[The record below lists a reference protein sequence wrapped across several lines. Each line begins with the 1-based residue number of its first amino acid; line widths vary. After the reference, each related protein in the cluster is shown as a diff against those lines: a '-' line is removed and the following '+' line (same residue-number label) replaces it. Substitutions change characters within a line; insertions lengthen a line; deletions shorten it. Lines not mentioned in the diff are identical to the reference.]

1 MTTNIH
7 VAVILAA
14 GPGERLRGLSDLP
27 KPLVLVD
34 GVPLIE
40 RTVRSLRAGGVN
52 EIIVVVGYR
61 GQEIREA
68 CAHLPDVRFVDNPEW
83 ERNTGVSL
91 LAAREA
97 VAGRPF
103 FLVMADHIYSPD
115 VLIGLQ
121 AYQPNGHCYLG
132 VDANVSRV
140 YDLDGQIKVQLE
152 GDQIVDLGRGLQKA
166 DAVDTRIALMSGRI
180 FKALEHRP
188 NPRLLDGLRLLAGQG
203 RLRRHDIGGALW
215 QDIDTPET
223 LRHGEWL
230 LNMYGEDLQPMPR
243 QKALQQTISNP
254 ERTLAYVE
262 GILAEN
268 APNHYVLF
276 NPGPVV
282 TSPRVKSALVHHDVC
297 HRDEGFSV
305 LLQQLRLKL
314 KRVFRGGPEHE
325 VLLITGS
332 GTSGMEAAISS
343 TIPRDRKLL
352 VVSNGAFGERFEE
365 IAQLHRIEHTVLRY
379 EWGQLVKA
387 EDVSTL
393 LQADPDIFGVVM
405 CHHETSVGL
414 INPVGEVG
422 RICRANGRMFIVDA
436 VASLGGED
444 LDVARDCIDVCISSA
459 NKCLHAISGVAMACV
474 HKRVWSLIEDV
485 APRVYYLDLK
495 RYRRYEV
502 GMEQTPFTPAV
513 SNFYALDAAVD
524 EYLALGP
531 GGRQRGYHRL
541 NSWIRGE
548 LKTMGFTF
556 FTESGHESRTIL
568 CIKVPTGVRFSDM
581 YVEMRRRG
589 YIIYGCKAHLKDK
602 YFQIANMGELSDEQ
616 VNCFLGALRL
626 VMAALR
632 RRAREADEIQT
643 SLPEFNVPSHSYQR
657 AGR

>member
-1 MTTNIH
+1 VTTNIH

-14 GPGERLRGLSDLP
+14 GQGQRLRDFSRLP
-27 KPLVLVD
+27 KPLVPVD
-34 GVPLIE
+34 GIPMIE
-40 RTVRSLRAGGVN
+40 RTVRSLNAGGVG
-52 EIIVVVGYR
+52 EIIVVVGSR

-68 CAHLPDVRFVDNPEW
+68 CAHLSGVRFVDNPRW
-83 ERNTGVSL
+83 EENTGVSL

-103 FLVMADHIYSPD
+103 FLVMADHIFSPD

-121 AYQPNGHCYLG
+121 AYQPNGHCYVG
-132 VDANVSRV
+132 VDANISRV
-140 YDLDGQIKVQLE
+140 YAVDGQIKVRLE
-152 GDQIVDLGRGLQKA
+152 GDQIVRLGRGLEDA
-166 DAVDTRIALMSGRI
+166 DAVDTRIALLSGRI
-180 FKALEHRP
+180 FETLERSE
-188 NPRLLDGLRLLAGQG
+188 NPSLLDGFQLLAEQG
-203 RLRRHDIGGALW
+203 LLRRHDIGGGLW

-223 LRHGEWL
+223 LRHAEWL
-230 LNMYGEDLQPMPR
+230 LKMYGEDLQPMPR
-243 QKALQQTISNP
+243 QKAPEQNISNP

-262 GILAEN
+262 GILGEN

-276 NPGPVV
+276 SPGPVV

-305 LLQQLRLKL
+305 LHRQLRLKL
-314 KRVFRGGPEHE
+314 RRVFGGGPEHE

-365 IAQLHRIEHTVLRY
+365 IAQLHGIDHAVLRY

-387 EDVSTL
+387 EDVDTL
-393 LQADPDIFGVVM
+393 LKADPDIFGVAM

-414 INPVGEVG
+414 MNPVGDVG
-422 RICRANGRMFIVDA
+422 RICRANDRMFIVDA

-444 LDVARDCIDVCISSA
+444 LDVVRDCVDVCISSA
-459 NKCLHAISGVAMACV
+459 NKCLHAISGVAMVCV
-474 HKRVWSLIEDV
+474 HKRVWPLIEDV
-485 APRVYYLDLK
+485 APRGYYLDLK

-513 SNFYALDAAVD
+513 SNFYALDAAAD
-524 EYLALGP
+524 ELLAAGP
-531 GGRQRGYHRL
+531 GGRQKSYRRL
-541 NSWIRGE
+541 NSWMREE
-548 LKTMGFTF
+548 LKAMGFSF
-556 FTESGHESRTIL
+556 FTETGHESQTIL
-568 CIKVPTGVRFSDM
+568 CIKVPEGIRFSDM

-589 YIIYGCKAHLKDK
+589 YIIYGCKAALKDK
-602 YFQIANMGELSDEQ
+602 YFQIANMGELSDEH

-632 RRAREADEIQT
+632 RRAREAEELQP
-643 SLPEFNVPSHSYQR
+643 SLPSLQMPSSSYRR
-657 AGR
+657 ARR